1 MGIQWY
7 PGHMAKTKREIKEVL
22 PLLDLIIEVVDARLP
37 LSSRNPDLPALIKGK
52 QSILLLN
59 KADLAD
65 PEITSEWIRYYRSLG
80 EVVLDFNAQAGEN
93 LKKLARTINEEEK
106 KLTRQKASLR
116 LGVFGIP
123 NCGKSSVL
131 NRLVGK
137 SAARVGERPGITRGR
152 QWVKRERWEIL
163 DTPGILWPK
172 ISSQEVGWKLAL
184 VGAIKQEI
192 FDLEELAVYLLGWL
206 QEKYPEGLMD
216 YYSLEQEDEP
226 VKLLEEIGR
235 KRGCLI
241 KGGEIDYSRAA
252 GLVWSDFRSGR
263 LGRITL
269 ENPPTHSLS
278 Q

>member
-37 LSSRNPDLPALIKGK
+37 LSSRNPDLPTLLKGK

-59 KADLAD
+59 KSDLAD
-65 PEITSEWIRYYRSLG
+65 PEKTDEWLRYYRSHG
-80 EVVLDFNAQAGEN
+80 QIVLDFNAQTGEN
-93 LKKLARTINEEEK
+93 LKRLANLITKEEK

-137 SAARVGERPGITRGR
+137 SAARVGEKPGITRGR

-172 ISSQEVGWKLAL
+172 ISDQEVGWKLAL

-192 FDLEELAVYLLGWL
+192 FDLEELVLYLIGWL
-206 QEKYPEGLMD
+206 QENYPHGLIN
-216 YYSLEQEDEP
+216 YYSIELNEP
-226 VKLLEEIGR
+226 ATVLKEIGK

-263 LGRITL
+263 LGSITL
-269 ENPPTHSLS
+269 EKPPIYSPSL
-278 Q
+278 

>member
-1 MGIQWY
+1 
-7 PGHMAKTKREIKEVL
+7 MAKTKREIKEVL

-37 LSSRNPDLPALIKGK
+37 LSSRNPDLPTLLKGK

-59 KADLAD
+59 KSDLAD
-65 PEITSEWIRYYRSLG
+65 PEKTDEWLRYYRSHG
-80 EVVLDFNAQAGEN
+80 QIVLDFNAQTGEN
-93 LKKLARTINEEEK
+93 LKRLANLITKEEK

-137 SAARVGERPGITRGR
+137 SAARVGEKPGITRGR

-172 ISSQEVGWKLAL
+172 ISDQEVGWKLAL

-192 FDLEELAVYLLGWL
+192 FDLEELVLYLIGWL
-206 QEKYPEGLMD
+206 QENYPHGLIN
-216 YYSLEQEDEP
+216 YYSIELNEP
-226 VKLLEEIGR
+226 ATVLKEIGK

-263 LGRITL
+263 LGSITL
-269 ENPPTHSLS
+269 EKPPIYSPSL
-278 Q
+278 

>member
-1 MGIQWY
+1 
-7 PGHMAKTKREIKEVL
+7 MAKTKREIKEVL

-192 FDLEELAVYLLGWL
+192 FDQEELAVYLLGWL